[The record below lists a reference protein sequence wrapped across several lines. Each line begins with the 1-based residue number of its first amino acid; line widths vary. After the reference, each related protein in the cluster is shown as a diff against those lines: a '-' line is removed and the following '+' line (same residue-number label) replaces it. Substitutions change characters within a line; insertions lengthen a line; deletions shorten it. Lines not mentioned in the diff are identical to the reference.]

1 VDFCHFFDNNET
13 FYQTFDFSP
22 KPTSLMKT
30 KLVILAIFFTT
41 FQAFSQGIIRG
52 KVFNSVNNE
61 PVAFANVLVLNTDLG
76 AITDENGNYEINNVP
91 PGLYNVRAS
100 FVGYK
105 SSTAFEVQVILARGT
120 QLDFELMEEA
130 SDLSE
135 VVVSSEFTRSEETP
149 LSVRKLNTNEIER
162 YPGGNRDISRVIQ
175 SLPGVASTPSFRNDI
190 LIRGGAP
197 NENRFFVDEIEVPV
211 INHFSTQGSSGGPV
225 GILNVNLIKNVD
237 LIAGGF
243 PANRMD
249 ALSSFFDIQLKEGR
263 RDKMFTQLTV
273 GASELTLSNEGP
285 ISEKT
290 TYLFSAR
297 RSYLQ
302 GLFRVLG
309 LPFLPTFNDFQFK
322 TTTKLNEK
330 TELTFLGIG
339 AIDNFELNEELPE
352 GETEEE
358 IENRLYLLDVLPIQ
372 TQWNYTTGVKLKRFR
387 ENGFWTF
394 VLSRNMLNNQ
404 SIKYS
409 GNDDSSENNLLFDYS
424 SQESENKFRAEN
436 SIFGKGYTLK
446 YGVNYQY
453 SRYFISNFDRSALAT
468 TGGVI
473 DVESTSFFNQY
484 GAFVSGSKN
493 FSNDRLLLTGGI
505 RIDGADFAK
514 TASNPLNQISPRVSA
529 SYQLRPN
536 LFATAN
542 AGIYYQKPSYSVLGF
557 QDNDGEL
564 VNQENDVRYIRN
576 SQLIGGIELLVPE
589 KNRRFT
595 AEAFYKKYSNYPSS
609 IRNGISLANLGADFG
624 VIGNEPV
631 ESNSEGRAYGLEI
644 LAQQRLFKNFYGI
657 AALTLV
663 RSEFTNPNTDGFI
676 PSSWDNKFI
685 VSLTGGKRFAK
696 NWEIGA
702 RWRFLGGT
710 PYTPFDLEES
720 SLISNW
726 DLRNVGILDYSQIN
740 AIRLD
745 PFHQLDLR
753 VDKKYFFDR
762 WNLNWYIDIQ
772 NLYNFQAEQAPVL
785 IPVRDNSGNIL
796 VDPVDPTRY
805 QLKLIDNPAGNLLP
819 TVGIIVEF

>member
-1 VDFCHFFDNNET
+1 MQLRLIF
-13 FYQTFDFSP
+13 
-22 KPTSLMKT
+22 
-30 KLVILAIFFTT
+30 LVVFLIP
-41 FQAFSQGIIRG
+41 FQVLSQGVIRG
-52 KVFNSVNNE
+52 RVFNPVNNE
-61 PVAFANVLVLNTDLG
+61 PVAFANILILNTDLG
-76 AITDENGNYEINNVP
+76 AISDENGAYEISAIP

-105 SSTAFEVQVILARGT
+105 SATAFEVQVTLARAV
-120 QLDFELMEEA
+120 QLDFELEEDA
-130 SDLSE
+130 SELSE

-175 SLPGVASTPSFRNDI
+175 ALPGVASTPSFRNDI

-197 NENRFFVDEIEVPV
+197 NENKFYVDEIEVPV

-225 GILNVNLIKNVD
+225 GILNVNLIKNLD

-249 ALSSFFDIQLKEGR
+249 ALSSFFEIQLKEGR
-263 RDKMFTQLTV
+263 RDKMATQLTV

-290 TYLFSAR
+290 TYSLSAR

-302 GLFRVLG
+302 GLFRLIG
-309 LPFLPTFNDFQFK
+309 LPFLPTFNDFQLK
-322 TTTKLNEK
+322 TTTKLNDK
-330 TELTFLGIG
+330 TELTFIGLG
-339 AIDNFELNEELPE
+339 AIDNFALNEDIPND
-352 GETEEE
+352 ETEEE
-358 IENRLYLLDVLPIQ
+358 RENRLYLLDVLPIQ
-372 TQWNYTTGVKLKRFR
+372 TQWNYVTGAKLKRFR
-387 ENGFWTF
+387 KNGFWTF

-404 SIKYS
+404 SVKYAR
-409 GNDDSSENNLLFDYS
+409 NDNSSEANLLFDYS

-436 SIFGKGYTLK
+436 SIFGKGYTIK

-453 SRYFISNFDRSALAT
+453 SRYFIQEFDRATLAS

-484 GAFVSGSKN
+484 GAFISGSKN
-493 FSNDRLLLTGGI
+493 FYSNRLLLTGGV
-505 RIDGADFAK
+505 RMDGADFAE

-536 LFATAN
+536 LFVTAN
-542 AGIYYQKPSYSVLGF
+542 AGIYYQKPPYTVLGF
-557 QDNDGEL
+557 RNNEGKLENQDND
-564 VNQENDVRYIRN
+564 VRFIRN
-576 SQLIGGIELLVPE
+576 SQLIAGIEFLAPE

-609 IRNGISLANLGADFG
+609 IRNGIALANLGADFG

-631 ESNSEGRAYGLEI
+631 ESNAEGRAYGVEF
-644 LAQQRLFKNFYGI
+644 LAQQRLFNNFYGI

-663 RSEFTNPNTDGFI
+663 RSEFTNPNTVGFV
-676 PSSWDNKFI
+676 PSSWDNRFI
-685 VSLTGGKRFAK
+685 VSLTAGKRFGK
-696 NWEIGA
+696 NWEVGT

-710 PYTPFDLEES
+710 PYTPFDLEQS

-726 DLRNVGILDYSQIN
+726 DLRNSGILDFSRIN
-740 AIRLD
+740 GIRLD

-753 VDKKYFFDR
+753 IDKKYFFKS
-762 WNLNWYIDIQ
+762 WNLNWYVDIQ
-772 NLYNFQAEQAPVL
+772 NLYNFQAEQPPILVPA
-785 IPVRDNSGNIL
+785 RDNGGNIL

-805 QLKLIDNPAGNLLP
+805 QLKLISNPAGSILP
-819 TVGIIVEF
+819 TVGIIIEF

>member
-1 VDFCHFFDNNET
+1 
-13 FYQTFDFSP
+13 
-22 KPTSLMKT
+22 MKT

>member
-1 VDFCHFFDNNET
+1 MKIKLTVLVFFIAVL
-13 FYQTFDFSP
+13 QG
-22 KPTSLMKT
+22 
-30 KLVILAIFFTT
+30 
-41 FQAFSQGIIRG
+41 FSQGIIRG
-52 KVFNSVNNE
+52 KVSNPVNNQ
-61 PVAFANVLVLNTDLG
+61 PVAFANILVLNTDFG
-76 AITDENGNYEINNVP
+76 AITDEEGNFEISAIP

-105 SSTAFEVQVILARGT
+105 TNTVFEVQVTLARAV
-120 QLDFELMEEA
+120 QLDFELVEDA
-130 SDLSE
+130 SELSE

-175 SLPGVASTPSFRNDI
+175 ALPGVASTPSFRNDI

-197 NENRFFVDEIEVPV
+197 NENKFYVDEIEVPV
-211 INHFSTQGSSGGPV
+211 INHFATQGSSGGPV

-249 ALSSFFDIQLKEGR
+249 AMSSFFEIQLKEGR
-263 RDKMFTQLTV
+263 RDKMATQLTV

-290 TYLFSAR
+290 TYLLSAR

-302 GLFRVLG
+302 GLFRLLG
-309 LPFLPTFNDFQFK
+309 LPFLPTFNDFQLK
-322 TTTKLNEK
+322 TTTKINEK
-330 TELTFLGIG
+330 TELTFIGVG
-339 AIDNFELNEELPE
+339 AIDNFELNQDVPDE
-352 GETEEE
+352 ETEEE
-358 IENRLYLLDVLPIQ
+358 QENRLYLLDVLPVQ
-372 TQWNYTTGVKLKRFR
+372 TQWNYTTGLKLKRFR

-404 SIKYS
+404 SVKYA
-409 GNDDSSENNLLFDYS
+409 GNDNTSEANLLFDYR

-436 SIFGKGYTLK
+436 SIFGNGYTIK

-453 SRYFISNFDRSALAT
+453 SRYFISNFDRSTLASS
-468 TGGVI
+468 GEVI

-484 GAFVSGSKN
+484 GAFISGSRN
-493 FSNDRLLLTGGI
+493 FYNNRLLLTGGV
-505 RIDGADFAK
+505 RMDGADFAE
-514 TASNPLNQISPRVSA
+514 TASNPLNQISPRISA

-542 AGIYYQKPSYSVLGF
+542 AGIYYQKPPYTVLGYR
-557 QDNDGEL
+557 NNEGEL
-564 VNQENDVRYIRN
+564 ENQESDVRFIRN
-576 SQLIGGIELLVPE
+576 SQLIAGIEFLVPE

-609 IRNGISLANLGADFG
+609 IRNGIALANLGADFG

-631 ESNSEGRAYGLEI
+631 ESSAEGRAYGLEI
-644 LAQQRLFKNFYGI
+644 LAQQRLFNDFYGI

-663 RSEFTNPNTDGFI
+663 RSEFTNPNTEGFV

-685 VSLTGGKRFAK
+685 VSLTAGKRFGK

-726 DLRNVGILDYSQIN
+726 DLRNAGILDYSQIN

-753 VDKKYFFDR
+753 VDKKYYFKN
-762 WNLNWYIDIQ
+762 WNLNWYVDIQ
-772 NLYNFQAEQAPVL
+772 NLYNFQAEQPPIL
-785 IPVRDNSGNIL
+785 IPIRDDAGNIL
-796 VDPVDPTRY
+796 VNPNDPSRY
-805 QLKLIDNPAGNLLP
+805 QLKLIENPAGNVLP